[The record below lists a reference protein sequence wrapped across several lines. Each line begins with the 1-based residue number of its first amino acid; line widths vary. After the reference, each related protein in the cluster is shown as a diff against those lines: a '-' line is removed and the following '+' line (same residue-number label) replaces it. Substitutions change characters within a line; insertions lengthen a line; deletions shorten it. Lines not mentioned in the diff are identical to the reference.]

1 MNVIRPYYKKQ
12 LVLAIA
18 AFTPLISLAQD
29 AVPAN
34 NQSSNSF
41 NPMLVGLVSLVII
54 LLMAIGIIANVLRQL
69 GFVYREKMHAEGN
82 SNSSVIKTML
92 LLVALSIPAIHSLAQ
107 ETTSATPT
115 AAPVSNMISGIP
127 KGDFYLLM
135 IIIGL
140 ELLVIISLTLTIRV
154 MVRLIS
160 RKPELEPVAK
170 AIIRKPFWE
179 KLNKTVAIEQENDIM
194 LEHDYDGIRE
204 LDNSLPPWWKYGFY
218 FTILVSIVYLYR
230 FHVSHTAP
238 SSLQEYADE
247 MKQAEVEHAAYL
259 ANAANK
265 VDENTVTFLTASA
278 DIDAGKQI
286 FESTCFACH
295 AKDGGGGV
303 GPNLTDD
310 YWLHGGSIK
319 DVFKSIKY
327 GWQDKGMKSWQN
339 DFSPKQ
345 IAQIASYVKSLH
357 GTKPAAPKDKQ
368 GELYIEG
375 GKGNIKDS
383 SNKVAQN

>member
-1 MNVIRPYYKKQ
+1 MRSYYKKQ
-12 LVLAIA
+12 LVLAIVALTHFISFGQNA
-18 AFTPLISLAQD
+18 AP
-29 AVPAN
+29 VN
-34 NQSSNSF
+34 NPNSNSF

-69 GFVYREKMHAEGN
+69 GFVYRDKMLADRN
-82 SNSSVIKTML
+82 NNSSVVKTIL
-92 LLVALSIPAIHSLAQ
+92 LLLALSIPTIHSIAQ
-107 ETTSATPT
+107 EATSATVV

-127 KGDFYLLM
+127 KDDFYLLM

-160 RKPELEPVAK
+160 SKPELEPIAK
-170 AIIRKPFWE
+170 AIVRKSFWE
-179 KLNKTVAIEQENDIM
+179 RFNKTVAIEQEKDIM

-218 FTILVSIVYLYR
+218 LTILVSIVYLYR
-230 FHVSHTAP
+230 FHVSHAGP

-247 MKQAEVEHAAYL
+247 MKQADAEHAAYL

-265 VDENTVTFLTASA
+265 VDENTVTLLTAST
-278 DIDAGKQI
+278 DLDAGKQI

-357 GTKPAAPKDKQ
+357 GTKPAVPKDKQ

-375 GKGNIKDS
+375 GKSNIKDS